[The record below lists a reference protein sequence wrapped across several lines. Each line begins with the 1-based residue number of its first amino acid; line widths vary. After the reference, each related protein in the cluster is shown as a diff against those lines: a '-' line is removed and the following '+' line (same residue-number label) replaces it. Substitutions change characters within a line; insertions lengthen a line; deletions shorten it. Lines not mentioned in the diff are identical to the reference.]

1 MALSWEEV
9 KTRYA
14 GAYAYGYMAC
24 PAPQFCAASATA
36 FESECLRYALAPPGE
51 YRAMLL
57 GYVTAGSLAASL
69 LLSVT
74 AGTVLTV
81 SFTLGPI
88 NAVAMVWASMQFFV
102 SLLSQVQLLQVLPWA
117 HEPKLPAHVLN
128 AGLRRMMFHAGM
140 GIIIGCVV
148 LLVALMAA
156 TAHKVTD
163 AMVLAIMG
171 GVALVYIGQW
181 CYDAN
186 VWRGGLFFYEQPA
199 AKGLEQRFMTHQ
211 QELHGPVWTYHSH
224 DATITI

>member
-1 MALSWEEV
+1 MVLSWEDV
-9 KTRYA
+9 KARYA
-14 GAYAYGYMAC
+14 SAYNYGYMAS
-24 PAPQFCAASATA
+24 PAPRFCTASATA
-36 FESECLRYALAPPGE
+36 LESECLRYALAPPGE

-74 AGTVLTV
+74 AGAVLTV
-81 SFTLGPI
+81 SFTFGPL
-88 NAVAMVWASMQFFV
+88 NAVATVWASMQFFV

-117 HEPKLPAHVLN
+117 HEPKLPAHVLS

-148 LLVALMAA
+148 LLVALVAA
-156 TAHKVTD
+156 VASKIED
-163 AMVLAIMG
+163 AALLASMG
-171 GVALVYIGQW
+171 GVVLVYIGQW

-199 AKGLEQRFMTHQ
+199 AKGFEQRFMTHR
-211 QELHGPVWTYHSH
+211 QELHGPVWTHHSH

>member
-1 MALSWEEV
+1 MALTWETV
-9 KTRYA
+9 KNRYA
-14 GAYAYGYMAC
+14 KAYSYGCMAC

-51 YRAMLL
+51 YRTMLL

-81 SFTLGPI
+81 SFTFGPL
-88 NAVAMVWASMQFFV
+88 NAVAMVWASLQFFV

-117 HEPKLPAHVLN
+117 HEPKLPAHVLS

-140 GIIIGCVV
+140 GIVIGCVV
-148 LLVALMAA
+148 LLVALVAA
-156 TAHKVTD
+156 VASKIED
-163 AMVLAIMG
+163 AALLSIMG
-171 GVALVYIGQW
+171 GVALIYIGQW

-199 AKGLEQRFMTHQ
+199 AKGLEHHFSTHPH
-211 QELHGPVWTYHSH
+211 ELSGPVWSCHN
-224 DATITI
+224 ATVTI